1 MRARRI
7 AVIALA
13 FWAVVGLWPA
23 SASARSVGRVAMAGT
38 LELQTVPPLSGVVVK
53 VDGHT
58 ATSDANGRIS
68 VAVQNFI
75 KLEERLEVP
84 PTLIAPDRKVVFD
97 RFRGDLSNGVRGKVV
112 EMGVRTSRL
121 VSWHFIDRF
130 GADVPVERVTSMQLR
145 SNTGETVDLSGP
157 ELTQPRWVNESR
169 TQQGPAGLVSKQ
181 LYYVVDSAVVSNA
194 SVVNRS
200 QQRFVPWDQQRW
212 VVQLLFYRVS
222 FNSSDLLFA
231 HDAGKGVEL
240 TGPDGAIRR
249 LPFGDDGIASVSDL
263 PRGTYSVKVY
273 GGGVSFAAKPVS
285 ISKDQLV
292 ALNMISWL
300 DVTLLVLVVLGV
312 ALGLIVIGRPRSRAQ
327 PRKAANGSFAAA
339 GCAERPKRRPPR
351 HR

>member
-1 MRARRI
+1 M
-7 AVIALA
+7 
-13 FWAVVGLWPA
+13 
-23 SASARSVGRVAMAGT
+23 
-38 LELQTVPPLSGVVVK
+38 
-53 VDGHT
+53 
-58 ATSDANGRIS
+58 
-68 VAVQNFI
+68 
-75 KLEERLEVP
+75 
-84 PTLIAPDRKVVFD
+84 
-97 RFRGDLSNGVRGKVV
+97 
-112 EMGVRTSRL
+112 

-273 GGGVSFAAKPVS
+273 GGGVSFAQPVS

-312 ALGLIVIGRPRSRAQ
+312 ALGLIVIGRPRSRAAAAGK
-327 PRKAANGSFAAA
+327 RANGSFSSRWLRRATQAPAAKA
-339 GCAERPKRRPPR
+339 SVTVILILLVTATVLALGATRAPRPGRPVCLPLQQALRKERSNVRQPVRPHQPTR
-351 HR
+351 YPCSRITTSGTTRLRGVVQRSTTRCWGATPATTSRSCGNT